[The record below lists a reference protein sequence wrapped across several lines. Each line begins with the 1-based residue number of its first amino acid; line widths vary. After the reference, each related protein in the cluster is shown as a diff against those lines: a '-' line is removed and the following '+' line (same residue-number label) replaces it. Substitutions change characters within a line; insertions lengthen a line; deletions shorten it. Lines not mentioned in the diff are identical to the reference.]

1 MTYNKFQ
8 QNLKQGQKYE
18 KESLKYFDYDTYN
31 IMKGYFKDYDIEL
44 IKDDKKT
51 TVEVKSDRQSSI
63 TGNMAIECEYNNE
76 PSGIASTKADYFVY
90 FVVHKDR
97 DECYCFPT
105 EELRNMVKS
114 CRKVRGGDGYKSQM
128 YLVKISDCGKYRKYL
143 NK

>member
-1 MTYNKFQ
+1 
-8 QNLKQGQKYE
+8 
-18 KESLKYFDYDTYN
+18 
-31 IMKGYFKDYDIEL
+31 
-44 IKDDKKT
+44 
-51 TVEVKSDRQSSI
+51 
-63 TGNMAIECEYNNE
+63 MAIECEYNNQ

-105 EELRNMVKS
+105 EELRDIVKS

-128 YLVKISDCGKYRKYL
+128 YLVKISNCKKYRKYK